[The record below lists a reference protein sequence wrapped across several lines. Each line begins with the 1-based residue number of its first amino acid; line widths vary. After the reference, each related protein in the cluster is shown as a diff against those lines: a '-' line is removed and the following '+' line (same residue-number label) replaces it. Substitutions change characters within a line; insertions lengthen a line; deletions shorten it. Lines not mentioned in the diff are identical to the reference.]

1 MRILFVGNSHTY
13 MNGLP
18 YQVRELVN
26 ASAGCRECEAAMV
39 TAGGQSLAWHAAEP
53 GTQLSIACSRW
64 DFVVL
69 QQQTHP
75 FAGYAQLAADYEGL
89 RPHLEKSGA
98 KLLLYVTWKRRDAP
112 DGDQEVLD
120 SAFARLARERAGRT
134 VPVGAAWRRAR
145 ERHPE
150 IELYVPD
157 GAHASPAGTYLAAC
171 VFFGVLTGKPP
182 LGLPARISANGT
194 VLAELPPEYAEAL
207 QRIAAEMRQGE

>member
-18 YQVRELVN
+18 YQVCELIN
-26 ASAGCRECEAAMV
+26 AAAGRRECEVSMV
-39 TAGGQSLAWHAAEP
+39 TAGGQSLAWHAGEP
-53 GTQLSIACSRW
+53 GTQMSIACSRW

-98 KLLLYVTWKRRDAP
+98 KVLLYVTWKRRDVP
-112 DGDQEVLD
+112 ESDQETLD
-120 SAFARLARERAGRT
+120 AAFARLARERALRL

-145 ERHPE
+145 ERFPE
-150 IELYVPD
+150 IELYAAD

-182 LGLPARISANGT
+182 RGLPARLAANGT
-194 VLAELPPEYAEAL
+194 VLAELPLERAQAL
-207 QRIAAEMRQGE
+207 QGIAAEIRQGQ